1 MKKICLLLAAVLLL
15 AGCSISKVENIR
27 VKDLDYTVV
36 NEEDIPQELAEKMEE
51 RKEQPYQFSLES
63 EGYRYVAPGYG
74 DQETGG
80 YCVVVSD
87 LYLGEGAI
95 YIQTDLKGPRT
106 AAEELPGTSYPHIVL
121 KLEGRS
127 EPVIFQ

>member
-1 MKKICLLLAAVLLL
+1 MKKICLLLAALLLL

-63 EGYRYVAPGYG
+63 EGYLYVARGYG
-74 DQETGG
+74 AQETGG
-80 YCVVVSD
+80 YSVVVSD